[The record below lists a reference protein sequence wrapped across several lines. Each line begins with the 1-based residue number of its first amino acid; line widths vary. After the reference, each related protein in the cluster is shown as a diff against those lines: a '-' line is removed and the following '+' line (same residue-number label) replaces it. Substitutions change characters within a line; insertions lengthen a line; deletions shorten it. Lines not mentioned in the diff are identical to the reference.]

1 MDVLA
6 LIVAIAALIIAVL
19 AFRRTGGID
28 LLRADLESASE
39 ALGRT
44 AHAARERTAD
54 LLEQLEGKIR
64 EEREERD
71 EREEG
76 AG

>member
-6 LIVAIAALIIAVL
+6 LIIAIVALLTAVV

-28 LLRADLESASE
+28 ELKADLESASR

-44 AHAARERTAD
+44 AHVARERTAD
-54 LLEQLEGKIR
+54 LLEHLEDKIR
-64 EEREERD
+64 EED
-71 EREEG
+71 EQETG
-76 AG
+76 